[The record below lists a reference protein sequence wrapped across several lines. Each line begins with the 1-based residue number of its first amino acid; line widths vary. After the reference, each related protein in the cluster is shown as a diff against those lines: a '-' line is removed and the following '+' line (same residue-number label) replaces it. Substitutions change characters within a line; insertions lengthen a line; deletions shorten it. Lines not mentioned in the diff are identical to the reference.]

1 MTLRDWRQRIP
12 ESAIED
18 FCNRV
23 GTHAGADKE
32 GGRFQMM
39 EMTVGGLARSVHGTV
54 AHTDGMGAG
63 ADGVVTS
70 VCTDSRQ
77 ACPGSLFVA
86 IPGERVDG
94 HDFVAQAAKAGAVA
108 ALVDHE
114 VDVEV
119 PQVVVDDTVAALGL
133 VAKAN
138 IALRRGYA
146 VAGDGAAQTGDRQ
159 DAAQACDPAAPH
171 PFTVI
176 GITGSVGKTTTK
188 DLLAAM
194 LRTQGPTVAPVGSFN
209 NEIGLPLTATQVGE
223 DTRYLVAEMGAS
235 AMGEI
240 RYLASI
246 VPPDVSVV
254 LKVGV
259 AHLGGFGSVENI
271 RRAKAEIV
279 QALTPSGTA
288 VLNADDPRVATMA
301 DMTPART
308 VRWFGIDEANNTCDV
323 RAQGVAVDD
332 TDRPSFD
339 LVAQGREQHV
349 TLALR
354 GRHNVMNALAAT
366 CAALAV
372 GVPFNDIV
380 HVLQTQGAASPH
392 RMAVSTVEPPLVPAA
407 FTLID
412 DSFNAN
418 PDSMKAG
425 LDGLAAWHAGERRDR
440 PFRVAVLGSML
451 ELGADDDAK
460 HRDIGAYCARLGID
474 ALVAVGSNTDANLDR
489 LAADFVQG
497 ARQADANGRMDV
509 AYVHSASRAADEVAR
524 LAQAHEGSV
533 VLLKGSHASGLGALA
548 ERWAS
553 ASAHRA

>member
-1 MTLRDWRQRIP
+1 
-12 ESAIED
+12 
-18 FCNRV
+18 
-23 GTHAGADKE
+23 
-32 GGRFQMM
+32 MM
-39 EMTVGGLARSVHGTV
+39 DMTVGELAQAVQGAV
-54 AHTDGMGAG
+54 AHADGAQ
-63 ADGVVTS
+63 GVVTS

-77 ACPGSLFVA
+77 ARQGSLFVA
-86 IPGERVDG
+86 IRGERVDG
-94 HDFVAQAAKAGAVA
+94 HDFVAQAAKAGATA
-108 ALVDHE
+108 ALVNHE
-114 VDVEV
+114 VDVDV
-119 PQVVVDDTVAALGL
+119 PQIVVDDTVAALGR

-138 IALRRGYA
+138 VALRRSFAMATDEGDDSA
-146 VAGDGAAQTGDRQ
+146 SCDEGNKPAIAGPF
-159 DAAQACDPAAPH
+159 DPAAPH
-171 PFTVI
+171 PFTVV

-194 LRTQGPTVAPVGSFN
+194 LRTQGRTVAPVGSFN

-240 RYLASI
+240 RYLTSI

-279 QALTPSGTA
+279 QALTPDGVA

-301 DMTPART
+301 DMTQART
-308 VRWFGIDEANNTCDV
+308 VRWFGVDEANNTCDV
-323 RAQGVAVDD
+323 RARDIEVDD
-332 TDRPSFD
+332 TDHPSFT
-339 LVAQGREQHV
+339 LVAPGHEHRV

-354 GRHNVMNALAAT
+354 GRHNVMNALAAA
-366 CAALAV
+366 CAALTM
-372 GVPFNDIV
+372 GVPFDAIV
-380 HVLQTQGAASPH
+380 QVLETQGAASPH

-425 LDGLAAWHAGERRDR
+425 LDGLAAWHAGDRRDR

-451 ELGADDDAK
+451 ELGDDDEAK
-460 HRDIGAYCARLGID
+460 HRDIGAYCAHLGVD
-474 ALVAVGSNTDANLDR
+474 ALVAVGSDADANLDR
-489 LAADFVQG
+489 LASCLAQG
-497 ARQADANGRMDV
+497 AQQADGHSRMDV
-509 AYVHSASRAADEVAR
+509 AFVHSADQAAEEVAR
-524 LAQAHEGSV
+524 LAKAHQGSV
-533 VLLKGSHASGLGALA
+533 VLLKGSHASGLSALA
-548 ERWAS
+548 AKWS
-553 ASAHRA
+553 PVTAHRA